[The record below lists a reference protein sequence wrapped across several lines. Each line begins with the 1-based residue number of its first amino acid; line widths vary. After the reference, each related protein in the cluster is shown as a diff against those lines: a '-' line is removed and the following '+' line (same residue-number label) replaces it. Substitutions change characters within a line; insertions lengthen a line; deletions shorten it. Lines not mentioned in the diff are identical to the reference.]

1 MIITVVS
8 LIQIIQIIQLLQ
20 GCDKMRISLT
30 GKENVYE
37 QIVNQYKKY
46 IELNVYRYE
55 EKLPTCRDLA
65 KQLGVNPNTVS
76 KAYTKLEELGYIT
89 AIPKKGVYVTYK
101 KETDNTEKIKE
112 TIKSLKSEIEYDA
125 LIKIINEVYQK

>member
-1 MIITVVS
+1 M
-8 LIQIIQIIQLLQ
+8 
-20 GCDKMRISLT
+20 KISLT

-37 QIVNQYKKY
+37 QIVNEYKRF
-46 IELNVYRYE
+46 IEMNVYRYD

-76 KAYTKLEELGYIT
+76 KAYTKLEELGYIK

-101 KETDNTEKIKE
+101 VNTNNTDKIKN
-112 TIKSLKSEIEYDA
+112 TIIGLKEEIDYES
-125 LIKIINEVYQK
+125 LIKIINDVYSK

>member
-1 MIITVVS
+1 M
-8 LIQIIQIIQLLQ
+8 
-20 GCDKMRISLT
+20 KISLT

-46 IELNVYRYE
+46 IELNVDRYD

-76 KAYTKLEELGYIT
+76 KAYTKLEELEYIK
-89 AIPKKGVYVTYK
+89 AIPKKGVYVTYQK
-101 KETDNTEKIKE
+101 DSNNTDKIKE
-112 TIKSLKSEIEYDA
+112 AIKNLKNEIDYDSLLEI
-125 LIKIINEVYQK
+125 IKEVYQQ

>member
-1 MIITVVS
+1 M
-8 LIQIIQIIQLLQ
+8 
-20 GCDKMRISLT
+20 KISLT

-46 IELNVYRYE
+46 IELNVYRYD

-76 KAYTKLEELGYIT
+76 KAYTKLEELGYIK
-89 AIPKKGVYVTYK
+89 AIPKKGVYVTYQTN
-101 KETDNTEKIKE
+101 ENNNNKIKK
-112 TIKSLKSEIEYDA
+112 TILDLKEEIDYES
-125 LIKIINEVYQK
+125 LIKIINDVYEK